1 MRKEKKRKTL
11 LLINKDFKL
20 TDEQL
25 RVFDFLSNY
34 EKISNVKYIS
44 RRNLSTLE
52 FRKKFE
58 NKIKNFDNIIVFD
71 IFHITIDINYL
82 VKIFNKD
89 IIFIKNIYFDISEY
103 FSHSLKSEN
112 EEFEYLLLSDIKYSQ
127 RDNLNIFL
135 KKSIQKIGRDNKKN
149 EHLAKNK
156 VWKFGRPKNK
166 KGVSQF
172 DRDKEI
178 IRYRLNCGKAPNEI
192 LKDLGY
198 GSISALRHFIKSR
211 YKKEYI

>member
-82 VKIFNKD
+82 VKIFNAPAD
-89 IIFIKNIYFDISEY
+89 SFG
-103 FSHSLKSEN
+103 HPA
-112 EEFEYLLLSDIKYSQ
+112 
-127 RDNLNIFL
+127 R
-135 KKSIQKIGRDNKKN
+135 SIRT
-149 EHLAKNK
+149 
-156 VWKFGRPKNK
+156 V
-166 KGVSQF
+166 
-172 DRDKEI
+172 
-178 IRYRLNCGKAPNEI
+178 
-192 LKDLGY
+192 
-198 GSISALRHFIKSR
+198 
-211 YKKEYI
+211 